1 INGLNNIRFIDCNP
15 QLSIMGTSSNTVDFG
30 TIVPRASN
38 VNTVVKRVP
47 FTLSVALNNADSGGV
62 CSGKTLMSTFTTP
75 NTIKN
80 QNTILATGR
89 TDVGI
94 QIFSKNATTPINM
107 NTPVELGYINGAVT
121 ANSYDA
127 GVLMLSTTP
136 APGDFSA
143 IANVEITFK

>member
-1 INGLNNIRFIDCNP
+1 
-15 QLSIMGTSSNTVDFG
+15 
-30 TIVPRASN
+30 
-38 VNTVVKRVP
+38 
-47 FTLSVALNNADSGGV
+47 
-62 CSGKTLMSTFTTP
+62 
-75 NTIKN
+75 
-80 QNTILATGR
+80 
-89 TDVGI
+89 
-94 QIFSKNATTPINM
+94 M